1 MGRSPGRHSGSGGV
15 GGGGPGSWGVSG
27 YIRLLELM
35 RIDLLFK
42 ERELLW
48 IGWNMERVMFD
59 CCVFPTFSVRMKVI

>member
-1 MGRSPGRHSGSGGV
+1 MRYMHGSGHSTV
-15 GGGGPGSWGVSG
+15 G
-27 YIRLLELM
+27 
-35 RIDLLFK
+35 IDLLFK